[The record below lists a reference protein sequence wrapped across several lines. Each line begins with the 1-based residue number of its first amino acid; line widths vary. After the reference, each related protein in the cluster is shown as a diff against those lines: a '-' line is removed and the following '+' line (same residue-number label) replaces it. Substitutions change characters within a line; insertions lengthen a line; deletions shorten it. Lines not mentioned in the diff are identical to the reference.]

1 MINNALIVGA
11 GLGLRAS
18 LDRVFAANGLRVAL
32 AARDATKLGQ
42 LCDEVNA
49 SAFTCDVTHEESVNA
64 LFAALDERE
73 EVPDLVVFNAG
84 YYAGGPI
91 EELAPDPV
99 RLSLGTNAFGAFLV
113 AQAAAVRMQGSGG
126 VIQFTGATAGVMG
139 FANSSPFA
147 MGKFAL
153 RGLCQSLARELARQ
167 NIHIVHFVLDRVIY
181 DPARGAPYDNVERSL
196 RQTELRRPIWPLRG
210 STGALGA
217 GKSNCVRAP
226 RFSKVSPCRQSNE
239 SHFSSGLPLYQ

>member
-1 MINNALIVGA
+1 MIKNALIVGA
-11 GLGLRAS
+11 GHGLSAS
-18 LDRVFAANGLRVAL
+18 LARAFAANGVRVAL
-32 AARDATKLGQ
+32 AAREATKLGP

-73 EVPDLVVFNAG
+73 QVPDLVVFNAG
-84 YYAGGPI
+84 YYARGPI
-91 EELAPDPV
+91 EELSPDPV

-113 AQAAAVRMQGSGG
+113 AQAAAVRMRGSGG
-126 VIQFTGATAGVMG
+126 VIQFTGATAGVKG

-153 RGLCQSLARELARQ
+153 RGLCQSLARELGPQ
-167 NIHIVHFVLDRVIY
+167 NIHIVHFVLDGVIY

-196 RQTELRRPIWPLRG
+196 HPDRIAETYLAAAQQHRSAWSWEIELRP
-210 STGALGA
+210 STE
-217 GKSNCVRAP
+217 V
-226 RFSKVSPCRQSNE
+226 F
-239 SHFSSGLPLYQ
+239 